1 MLKDKDLKNIRH
13 ELLEERV
20 ITYLARTR
28 KLDTLEAMDIYYS
41 SRLADQVA
49 RNEYGLHHFGYRELA
64 RMLMEKDPELF
75 SERGKQHGR
84 G

>member
-1 MLKDKDLKNIRH
+1 M
-13 ELLEERV
+13 
-20 ITYLARTR
+20 
-28 KLDTLEAMDIYYS
+28 DTLEAMDIYYS

-49 RNEYGLHHFGYRELA
+49 RNEYGLQHFGYRELA
-64 RMLMEKDPELF
+64 RMLMEKEPELF